1 MSAATIFRIVA
12 TVAGAAATA
21 LQPVYGKQAWY
32 VAVVAVGTALAL
44 VAPSVLKRSSS
55 PTSSARPTSS
65 SSGGT
70 LSAGG
75 R

>member
-12 TVAGAAATA
+12 TVIGAAATA
-21 LQPVYGKQAWY
+21 LQPVYGKQPWY

-44 VAPSVLKRSSS
+44 VSPSLLRKSSA
-55 PTSSARPTSS
+55 ARPTSSPRS